1 MILCN
6 FVVNNQLSKP
16 IHLKKLAF
24 KILLGFAIST
34 LLYACARRG
43 IPTGGPLDYTAPKVT
58 LTNPLNFSTNFKGG
72 KVEIFFD
79 EFVQFKDISENFTI
93 SPPLKKKPLVKLKG
107 RSIYVKLEEKL
118 RENTTYTLDFGK
130 GIADNNEGN
139 PLGEYQF
146 VFSTGDH
153 LDSLSIKGKL
163 DNSFN
168 QLPVEKA
175 MVMAY
180 LNTNDS
186 VPYSVIPSYVAKTD
200 SAGYFQLN
208 NLSPGDYKL
217 FSIVDGNRDFFY
229 NGPGEMIGFTDDL
242 ITPSIHTFEQL
253 DSITADS
260 VVVQQVMTTEPTNI
274 YIRMFDEENPLQ
286 YLTTYKRDR
295 REQLYFEFNSKRT
308 DSLTIDFIDVDENPD
323 WFLLEKNRTND
334 TLSYWITDSTIYMRD
349 TLLAKLEYLK
359 TDSLGQLTN
368 FIDTLKL
375 NYKDPKKAK
384 VSKHKKNQVQIK
396 IPMYGFTLKTSSSQD
411 LNKDVLL
418 DFNEPLAKMNTD
430 SIHFYQLQDT
440 IQIPIEYTMEQDSA
454 NLLRYHVKIDWKSD
468 TQYKVEFDSTAFLNI
483 YGLYSDKYTGKIKT
497 REQEY
502 YGRILLNVSNVKKPT
517 LVRLLKFSKS
527 ETVVQTKKIYS
538 DQTVIFDYLAPE
550 TYMIK
555 LVVDENDNGKW
566 DTGNYKEGLQP
577 EMVHYFRK
585 EIKVRS
591 YWDVEDRIFI
601 PEGGP
606 EVNFNQH
613 LIDLEI
619 RRAKELK
626 KALLKDAEKNKKKT
640 RTKKNN

>member
-1 MILCN
+1 LILCN

-16 IHLKKLAF
+16 INLKNLAF
-24 KILLGFAIST
+24 KILLGIAIST
-34 LLYACARRG
+34 LLYSCARRG
-43 IPTGGPLDYTAPKVT
+43 VPTGGPLDHTAPKVT
-58 LTNPLNFSTNFKGG
+58 LTKPLNFSTNFKGG

-130 GIADNNEGN
+130 GITDNNEGN

-217 FSIVDGNRDFFY
+217 FAIVDGNRDFFY
-229 NGPGEMIGFTDDL
+229 NGPGEMIGFNDDI
-242 ITPSIHTFEQL
+242 ITPSIHSFEQL
-253 DSITADS
+253 DSISADS
-260 VVVQQVMTTEPTNI
+260 VVVSQVMTTEPTNI

-295 REQLYFEFNSKRT
+295 REQIYFEFNSKRT
-308 DSLTIDFIDVDENPD
+308 DSLKIDFIDLDEKAD
-323 WFLLEKNRTND
+323 WFLLEKNKTND

-368 FIDTLKL
+368 FIDTVKL

-384 VSKHKKNQVQIK
+384 ASKNKKKLAKIK
-396 IPMYGFTLKTSSSQD
+396 VPVYGFKFNASGSQD
-411 LNKDVLL
+411 LNKDISL
-418 DFNEPLAKMNTD
+418 DFNEPLAEINKD

-440 IQIPIEYTMEQDSA
+440 IQIPIEYKMEQDST
-454 NLLRYHVKIDWKSD
+454 NLLRYHVKIDWKSE

-483 YGLYSDKYTGKIKT
+483 YGLHSDKYEGKITT

-502 YGRILLNVSNVKKPT
+502 YGKILLNVSNIKKPT
-517 LVRLLKFSKS
+517 LVQLLKNSKG
-527 ETVVQTKKIYS
+527 EAVIQTKKIYS

-550 TYMIK
+550 TYIIK
-555 LVVDENDNGKW
+555 LIVDANDNGKW

-577 EMVHYFRK
+577 EMVYYFRK

-591 YWDVEDRIFI
+591 YWDVEDRIVL
-601 PEGGP
+601 PEGGS

-613 LIDLEI
+613 LIDLEHK
-619 RRAKELK
+619 REKELE
-626 KALLKDAEKNKKKT
+626 KALLKEAESNKKKT

>member
-6 FVVNNQLSKP
+6 FVAQYQLSKP
-16 IHLKKLAF
+16 IDLKKLAF
-24 KILLGFAIST
+24 NILLGFAISA
-34 LLYACARRG
+34 LLYSCARKG
-43 IPTGGPLDYTAPKVT
+43 IPTGGPLDHTPPTVT
-58 LTNPLNFSTNFKGG
+58 NTEPENFATNFTGG
-72 KVEIFFD
+72 KIEIFFD
-79 EFVQFKDISENFTI
+79 EFVQLKDISENFTI

-107 RSIYVKLEEKL
+107 RSIYVKLEEEL
-118 RENTTYTLDFGK
+118 RENTTYTLDFGL
-130 GIADNNEGN
+130 GITDNNEGN

-163 DNSFN
+163 DNSFD
-168 QLPVEKA
+168 QLPVKKA

-186 VPYSVIPSYVAKTD
+186 VPLSVIPSYVAKTD

-208 NLSPGDYKL
+208 NLSSGDYKL
-217 FSIVDGNRDFFY
+217 FAIVDGNRDFLY
-229 NGPGEMIGFTDDL
+229 NGPGEMIGYSDEI
-242 ITPSIHTFEQL
+242 ITPTIHTFEQL
-253 DSITADS
+253 DSINADS
-260 VVVQQVMTTEPTNI
+260 VVVRQVMTTEPTNI

-295 REQLYFEFNSKRT
+295 REQIYFEFNSKRT

-323 WFLLEKNRTND
+323 WFLLKKNQTND
-334 TLSYWITDSTIYMRD
+334 TLTYWITDSTIYNRD
-349 TLLAKLEYLK
+349 TLLAKLEYFK

-368 FIDTLKL
+368 FIDTVKL
-375 NYKDPKKAK
+375 NYKEPKKAK
-384 VSKHKKNQVQIK
+384 VSKNKKKRAKIK
-396 IPMYGFTLKTSSSQD
+396 IPMYGFKLKTSSSQD

-418 DFNEPLAKMNTD
+418 DFNEPLAKINTD
-430 SIHFYQLQDT
+430 SIHFYQIRDT
-440 IQIPIEYTMEQDSA
+440 IQIPIEYKIEQDSA
-454 NLLRYHVKIDWKSD
+454 NLLRYHVKIDWKSE

-483 YGLYSDKYTGKIKT
+483 YGLHSDKYKGKIKT

-502 YGRILLNVSNVKKPT
+502 YGKILLNVSNVKKPT
-517 LVRLLKFSKS
+517 LVRLLKFSKN
-527 ETVVQTKKIYS
+527 EAVVQTKKIYS

-555 LVVDENDNGKW
+555 LVIDENDNGKW

-577 EMVHYFRK
+577 EMVHYFKK

-591 YWDVEDRIFI
+591 NWDVEDRIVI
-601 PEGGP
+601 PENGP
-606 EVNFNQH
+606 EINFNQH
-613 LIDLEI
+613 IIDLEHK
-619 RRAKELK
+619 RERELK
-626 KALLKDAEKNKKKT
+626 KALLRDAEKNKKKT

>member
-1 MILCN
+1 M
-6 FVVNNQLSKP
+6 
-16 IHLKKLAF
+16 KKLAF